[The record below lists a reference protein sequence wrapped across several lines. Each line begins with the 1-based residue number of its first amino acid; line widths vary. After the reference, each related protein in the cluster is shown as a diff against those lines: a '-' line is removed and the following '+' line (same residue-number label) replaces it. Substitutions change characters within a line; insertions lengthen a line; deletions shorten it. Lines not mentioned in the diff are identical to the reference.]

1 MIGWQEQQ
9 QKKNYCN
16 CGEKKNYDDVSK
28 DASDDGG
35 NGSVKNESQK
45 NVDEDFIVAVSN

>member
-1 MIGWQEQQ
+1 MARTTA
-9 QKKNYCN
+9 KNNYRN
-16 CGEKKNYDDVSK
+16 CGEKYYDDGSK

>member
-9 QKKNYCN
+9 QKNNYCN
-16 CGEKKNYDDVSK
+16 SGEKNYDDGSK

-35 NGSVKNESQK
+35 NGSVKK
-45 NVDEDFIVAVSN
+45 M